1 MYGAGN
7 GKNLFFSANR
17 VTGRLWQLLL
27 MTRAVSDVAV
37 IRGKRI
43 AFITSG
49 YAGKRFIYEKARQL
63 GVVSTIID
71 PPDSWAKALMPE
83 GVIDTFIGI
92 DFGQPVDQVV
102 ADSLLELRERNIQLD
117 GVCTFAELSLPIAA
131 KLASCLGLPGNDPE
145 VVALTR
151 DKHRVR
157 QIVAKA
163 GLNEIRSYAVK
174 TASDL
179 EAAGNYVGFPA
190 VLKPIS
196 GADSLG
202 VKRVNNQEELVHAF
216 SQMVEVVSSLV
227 VSSGALMRT
236 PVGISQPINN
246 AGKFI
251 QLDLSLEEYLDGP
264 EVDVDIVLYEG
275 EGYFGAVVDNG
286 PTKEPYFAETWNLC
300 PSLLP
305 ESKQQELIDEA
316 VNTVRALG
324 FHNGVFHVE
333 EKYTSRGPRII
344 EVNARMGGGPIRLQ
358 HKYVFGVDLVVE
370 QLLSSI
376 GLPPS
381 VDRPLPA
388 KPTDVNRCYVSCT
401 PNAGKSGKIKTLDF
415 LNSVRGRT
423 DLLGLWEFV
432 KMGDS
437 VVGPEDGQPSWL
449 CEVALIGST
458 GSAALLVE
466 MNQVVDK
473 IVNSV
478 EYDV

>member
-1 MYGAGN
+1 
-7 GKNLFFSANR
+7 
-17 VTGRLWQLLL
+17 
-27 MTRAVSDVAV
+27 MTRAVSDVSVLA
-37 IRGKRI
+37 GKRI

-71 PPDSWAKALMPE
+71 PPLSWANALVDE
-83 GVIDTFIGI
+83 GVIHSFIGV
-92 DFGQPVDQVV
+92 DFAQPVDQVV
-102 ADSLLELRERNIQLD
+102 ADILKKLREGNVELD

-131 KLASCLGLPGNDPE
+131 KLASCLGLAGNDPE
-145 VVALTR
+145 VVTLTR

-157 QIVAKA
+157 QIVAKS
-163 GLNEIRSYAVK
+163 GLNEIKSYAVK
-174 TASDL
+174 SELDL
-179 EAAGNYVGFPA
+179 NSAGNHVGFPA

-202 VKRVNNQEELVHAF
+202 VKRVDSQTDLTVAF
-216 SQMVEVVSSLV
+216 KQMAEVVSSLV

-236 PVGISQPINN
+236 P
-246 AGKFI
+246 AGKTTIEENSAERYI

-264 EVDVDIVLYEG
+264 EVDVDLVLYEG
-275 EGYFGAVVDNG
+275 DCYFAAVVDNG

-305 ESKQQELIDEA
+305 MSQQRELIEEA
-316 VNTVRALG
+316 VATVKALG
-324 FHNGVFHVE
+324 FQNGVFHVE

-370 QLLSSI
+370 QLLSCL

-381 VDRPLPA
+381 IDRDLPA
-388 KPTDVNRCYVSCT
+388 VPIEENRCYVSST
-401 PNAGKSGKIKTLDF
+401 PNAERSGIIKNLSYLDHAKK
-415 LNSVRGRT
+415 RQ

-432 KMGDS
+432 HPGAS
-437 VVGPEDGQPSWL
+437 VVGPEEGHPSWL
-449 CEVALIGST
+449 CEVALVGSM
-458 GSAALLVE
+458 GSAQLLEEMHSLVE
-466 MNQVVDK
+466 K

-478 EYDV
+478 EYDE